1 MDDDGNGVLDD
12 NEIYRAY
19 QNFGIQMDLKDIRE
33 NITRGKKGL
42 SIHEFK
48 DIMIPIYIE

>member
-1 MDDDGNGVLDD
+1 
-12 NEIYRAY
+12 
-19 QNFGIQMDLKDIRE
+19 MDLKDIRE
-33 NITRGKKGL
+33 NITKGKKGL